1 MVMRT
6 RLTSLVLLLIV
17 AGGAFAGTPL
27 HSSEQSCSMGGAMGE
42 MDCCKAALMK
52 AQTAESV
59 SARLCC
65 ALNCSKDGTS
75 PSNSLRP
82 SPQLQRSVSAY
93 HVGAQQLLATVFSSH
108 VDRSPGPSLY
118 SNPAYIRHLS
128 LLI

>member
-17 AGGAFAGTPL
+17 AGGALAGAPL
-27 HSSEQSCSMGGAMGE
+27 QSNEQSCLIGGGMGE
-42 MDCCKAALMK
+42 MDCCKAAFMK
-52 AQTAESV
+52 AQTAESA

-75 PSNSLRP
+75 AANSVRP

-93 HVGAQQLLATVFSSH
+93 PVGAQQLLATDFSSR
-108 VDRSPGPSLY
+108 VNRSHGPSLHL
-118 SNPAYIRHLS
+118 NPAYIRHLS

>member
-1 MVMRT
+1 MRT

-27 HSSEQSCSMGGAMGE
+27 HSSEQSCLMGGAMGD

-75 PSNSLRP
+75 PSNSVRP
-82 SPQLQRSVSAY
+82 SPQLQRAVSAY
-93 HVGAQQLLATVFSSH
+93 PVDAQQLLAIVYSPSVNRSH
-108 VDRSPGPSLY
+108 GPPLY